1 MPAGGEKG
9 TKWFPATGKLQLLL
23 RSHKFTVESVIASR
37 VRAEFPRRKP
47 GRKVSLKEPPTSL
60 KQDAGTPRNW
70 SAAKR
75 SRYGWFMTYS
85 LLVLMMLSWADKAV
99 LGIAAVPIMRDLGVT
114 PQQFGLV
121 SSAMF
126 LTFVVIQF
134 AAAPLANR
142 IPTKWFL
149 LVLCLT
155 WSVAQMPILLFAT
168 LPALWAS
175 RLLLGAG
182 EGPLAPVL
190 MHSIY
195 KWFPEKKGA
204 TPAAVAS
211 AGVTLGVVAF
221 APVLAWIVGS
231 FGWQTAFAVLAVV
244 GVVWSVFWVI
254 AGKEGPYTSRR
265 VEAEIEGLDPA
276 ELSPS
281 EDTHSADTKISY
293 RRTIFTASWIIA
305 VLTSFIG
312 YWTFTLAMSWGPAY
326 FETVLGFSSQSAGSM
341 IALPAAWG
349 AVATISLSA
358 LTQRLHL
365 RGLPTRQAR
374 SFVLGGAATIAGA
387 ALLGAT
393 MVASPAL
400 SMALLVIGLGTAPAL
415 FAITYLIVSELTT
428 VAQRG
433 ANLTIANAVL
443 SSGGI
448 FAPAVSGFLIGGGT
462 SPAAGYTAA
471 FALAGGLMLL
481 MGILALLFINQQR
494 DAHRLGITPAAAT
507 AP

>member
-1 MPAGGEKG
+1 M
-9 TKWFPATGKLQLLL
+9 
-23 RSHKFTVESVIASR
+23 
-37 VRAEFPRRKP
+37 
-47 GRKVSLKEPPTSL
+47 SLKEPPTSVR
-60 KQDAGTPRNW
+60 QDPGNPRYW
-70 SAAKR
+70 SAAR
-75 SRYGWFMTYS
+75 RNRYAWFTTSS

-99 LGIAAVPIMRDLGVT
+99 LGIAAVPLMRDLGIT
-114 PQQFGLV
+114 PEQFGLV

-126 LTFVVIQF
+126 LTFVIIQF
-134 AAAPLANR
+134 VAAPIANK
-142 IPTKWFL
+142 IPTKWIL

-155 WSVAQMPILLFAT
+155 WSVAQLPILIFAS
-168 LPALWAS
+168 LPALWIS

-182 EGPLAPVL
+182 EGPLAPVM

-211 AGVTLGVVAF
+211 SGVTLGVVAF
-221 APVLAWIVGS
+221 APVLAWVVGA
-231 FGWQTAFAVLAVV
+231 FGWQTAFATLAII
-244 GVVWSVFWVI
+244 GLVWSVFWVI
-254 AGKEGPYTSRR
+254 TGKEGPYTSRQ
-265 VEAEIEGLDPA
+265 VEREIDGPDAGAGDDEEEPAAAVAE
-276 ELSPS
+276 
-281 EDTHSADTKISY
+281 TKVSY
-293 RRTIFTASWIIA
+293 KKTIFTASWIIA
-305 VLTSFIG
+305 VLTSFMG

-326 FETVLGFSSQSAGSM
+326 FETVLGYSSQAAGSM

-349 AVATISLSA
+349 AITTISLSA

-374 SFVLGGAATIAGA
+374 SFVLGGAATLAGA

-393 MVASPAL
+393 LVQSPLL
-400 SMALLVIGLGTAPAL
+400 SLVLLVLGLGTAPAL

-433 ANLTIANAVL
+433 ANLSIANAVL

-448 FAPAVSGFLIGGGT
+448 FAPAVSGFLIGGGAT
-462 SPAAGYTAA
+462 PAEGYTSA

-494 DAHRLGITPAAAT
+494 DVRRLGLAGPVPTGGST
-507 AP
+507 H

>member
-1 MPAGGEKG
+1 M
-9 TKWFPATGKLQLLL
+9 
-23 RSHKFTVESVIASR
+23 
-37 VRAEFPRRKP
+37 
-47 GRKVSLKEPPTSL
+47 SLKEPSTPVR
-60 KQDAGTPRNW
+60 QDPGNPRYW
-70 SAAKR
+70 SAAR
-75 SRYGWFMTYS
+75 RNRYAWFTTGS

-99 LGIAAVPIMRDLGVT
+99 LGIAAVPLMRDLGIT
-114 PQQFGLV
+114 PEQFGLV

-126 LTFVVIQF
+126 LTFVIIQF
-134 AAAPLANR
+134 IAAPIANK
-142 IPTKWFL
+142 IPTKWIL

-155 WSVAQMPILLFAT
+155 WSVAQLPILIFAT
-168 LPALWAS
+168 LPALWLS

-182 EGPLAPVL
+182 EGPLAPVM

-211 AGVTLGVVAF
+211 SGVTLGVVAF
-221 APVLAWIVGS
+221 APVLAWVVGS
-231 FGWQTAFAVLAVV
+231 FGWQTAFATLAII
-244 GVVWSVFWVI
+244 GLLWSVFWVI
-254 AGKEGPYTSRR
+254 TGKEGPYTSRQ
-265 VEAEIEGLDPA
+265 AEREIDGPDAGGAADA
-276 ELSPS
+276 EDSTAVVP
-281 EDTHSADTKISY
+281 ETKISY
-293 RRTIFTASWIIA
+293 KKTIFTASWILA

-326 FETVLGFSSQSAGSM
+326 FETVLGYSSQAAGSM

-365 RGLPTRQAR
+365 RGLPTRKAR
-374 SFVLGGAATIAGA
+374 AFVLGGAATLAGA

-393 MVASPAL
+393 MVSSPAL
-400 SMALLVIGLGTAPAL
+400 SLALLAVGLGTAPAL

-433 ANLTIANAVL
+433 ANLSIANAAL

-448 FAPAVSGFLIGGGT
+448 FAPAVSGFLIGGGAT
-462 SPAAGYTAA
+462 PAEGYTAA
-471 FALAGGLMLL
+471 FALAGGLMLA

-494 DAHRLGITPAAAT
+494 DVRRLGLADTAAAGSFQR
-507 AP
+507 

>member
-1 MPAGGEKG
+1 
-9 TKWFPATGKLQLLL
+9 
-23 RSHKFTVESVIASR
+23 
-37 VRAEFPRRKP
+37 
-47 GRKVSLKEPPTSL
+47 
-60 KQDAGTPRNW
+60 
-70 SAAKR
+70 
-75 SRYGWFMTYS
+75 
-85 LLVLMMLSWADKAV
+85 MMLSWADKAV
-99 LGIAAVPIMRDLGVT
+99 LGIAAVPLMRDLGIT
-114 PQQFGLV
+114 PEQFGLV

-126 LTFVVIQF
+126 LTFVIIQF
-134 AAAPLANR
+134 VAAPIANK
-142 IPTKWFL
+142 IPTKWIL

-155 WSVAQMPILLFAT
+155 WSVAQLPILIFAS
-168 LPALWAS
+168 LPALWIS

-182 EGPLAPVL
+182 EGPLAPVM

-211 AGVTLGVVAF
+211 SGVTLGVVAF
-221 APVLAWIVGS
+221 APVLAWVVGA
-231 FGWQTAFAVLAVV
+231 FGWQTAFATLAII
-244 GVVWSVFWVI
+244 GLVWSVFWVI
-254 AGKEGPYTSRR
+254 TGKEGPYTSRQ
-265 VEAEIEGLDPA
+265 VEREIDGPDAGAGDDEEEPAAAVAE
-276 ELSPS
+276 
-281 EDTHSADTKISY
+281 TKVSY
-293 RRTIFTASWIIA
+293 KKTIFTASWIIA
-305 VLTSFIG
+305 VLTSFMG

-326 FETVLGFSSQSAGSM
+326 FETVLGYSSQAAGSM

-349 AVATISLSA
+349 AITTISLSA

-374 SFVLGGAATIAGA
+374 SFVLGGAATLAGA

-393 MVASPAL
+393 LVQSPLL
-400 SMALLVIGLGTAPAL
+400 SLVLLVLGLGTAPAL

-433 ANLTIANAVL
+433 ANLSIANAVL

-448 FAPAVSGFLIGGGT
+448 FAPAVSGFLIGGGAT
-462 SPAAGYTAA
+462 PAEGYTSA

-494 DAHRLGITPAAAT
+494 DVRRLGLAGPVPTGGST
-507 AP
+507 H